1 MATSAYTIHK
11 GVQRPIEF
19 KGLHGQYIVYAGA
32 LLVADIV
39 LFAVLYL
46 TGLSSYV
53 CLLIVGA
60 LGSLGIRQV
69 YRLSHR
75 YGEFG

>member
-1 MATSAYTIHK
+1 MATSAYIIHK

-19 KGLHGQYIVYAGA
+19 RGLRGQYIVYAGA
-32 LLVADIV
+32 LLAGDIV

-46 TGLSSYV
+46 TGINSYV
-53 CLLIVGA
+53 CLMVVGG
-60 LGSLGIRQV
+60 LGSLGIRQI

-75 YGEFG
+75 YGELG

>member
-1 MATSAYTIHK
+1 MATSAYIIHK

-19 KGLHGQYIVYAGA
+19 KGLRGQYIVYAGA

-46 TGLSSYV
+46 IGLNSYV
-53 CLLIVGA
+53 CLGIVGS
-60 LGSLGIRQV
+60 LGSLGIRQL
-69 YRLSHR
+69 YRFSHR
-75 YGEFG
+75 YGEYG

>member
-19 KGLHGQYIVYAGA
+19 RGLRGQYIVYAGA
-32 LLVADIV
+32 LLAGDIV

-46 TGLSSYV
+46 SGVNSYA
-53 CLLIVGA
+53 CLGIVGG
-60 LGSLGIRQV
+60 LGGLGIRQI

-75 YGEFG
+75 YGTFG